1 MPLEWPKS
9 RYPTYTGGAAGQLG
23 QIWYDDASTVTSVTS
38 PYTIYSSGQTA
49 LANTAQYTFSTY
61 QTSVTVGTSATW
73 YAWQNAQVG
82 FYQQAQW
89 AQWQGGIVSAKTKR
103 QAAAEQARFDRQQA
117 EARRLMEEQRA
128 KIFEAQKRARALLMT
143 SLSPAQRES
152 LEKFRFFDI
161 EISGKTY
168 RIHQGTHGNVRQV
181 ENGREIITFCAQPEG
196 VPTEDAML
204 AQKLMLE
211 TDEAAFLR
219 VANARRL

>member
-1 MPLEWPKS
+1 MPLEWPTS
-9 RYPTYTGGAAGQLG
+9 HYPKYAGAGQVGQLWYSTTGTVTAVNQAYYSGGTYTFTGITNA
-23 QIWYDDASTVTSVTS
+23 SVTAA
-38 PYTIYSSGQTA
+38 T
-49 LANTAQYTFSTY
+49 
-61 QTSVTVGTSATW
+61 TW
-73 YAWQNAQVG
+73 YAWNNANSG

-89 AQWQGGIVSAKTKR
+89 AQWQGGIVSAKTKKR
-103 QAAAEQARFDRQQA
+103 AAREQATYDA
-117 EARRLMEEQRA
+117 EVEARRRRYEEECQKATDARL
-128 KIFEAQKRARALLMT
+128 KAQARARALLMT
-143 SLSPAQRES
+143 SLTPAQRES

-181 ENGREIITFCAQPEG
+181 ENGREVVTFCAQPEG